1 MYDDFKKRLVEKQT
15 LIQSLKDDK
24 KLLSDKEQELKD
36 CIELISDYKLAYM
49 QLDDIIE
56 KSNNKFI
63 EKIER
68 LLNKAI
74 STIFYDENYSIKLL
88 VENKK
93 LDIQLIDNNNV
104 DKDGNPLKTD
114 LEDACGGGVI
124 TVIGFTLQLFIIE
137 VLGLNK
143 TIFIDEGFM
152 ALSDK
157 YRPILYDFI
166 NEFCKTAN
174 MKILLI
180 SHDELAKEKA
190 VKEFVIE
197 HGNIK

>member
-1 MYDDFKKRLVEKQT
+1 
-15 LIQSLKDDK
+15 
-24 KLLSDKEQELKD
+24 
-36 CIELISDYKLAYM
+36 
-49 QLDDIIE
+49 
-56 KSNNKFI
+56 
-63 EKIER
+63 
-68 LLNKAI
+68 
-74 STIFYDENYSIKLL
+74 
-88 VENKK
+88 
-93 LDIQLIDNNNV
+93 
-104 DKDGNPLKTD
+104 
-114 LEDACGGGVI
+114 
-124 TVIGFTLQLFIIE
+124 
-137 VLGLNK
+137 
-143 TIFIDEGFM
+143 M